1 MHHLLARWSS
11 LEPSRRLRAIAVLV
25 FAFGVGG
32 ACLFY
37 WLQTRNAGPSM
48 DDLMPGYTRKRERQ
62 MGIMMGSL
70 GMTMMEW
77 MDALKEPRT
86 QAIIIAAVSVLVAL
100 ALLRVASLMDRPHD
114 HAAAPPDH
122 Y

>member
-1 MHHLLARWSS
+1 MSHLLARWSS
-11 LEPSRRLRAIAVLV
+11 LTPSGRFRAIAVLV
-25 FAFGVGG
+25 LAFGVGG

-37 WLQTRNAGPSM
+37 WVQTRASGPTM
-48 DDLMPGYTRKRERQ
+48 DDLMPGYSRKRERQ

-86 QAIIIAAVSVLVAL
+86 QAIIIAAVSVLAAL
-100 ALLRVASLMDRPHD
+100 ALFRVASLLDRPHD
-114 HAAAPPDH
+114 SAAEPPADR
-122 Y
+122 